1 MNFMNELWKAAGAAA
16 WGAAACSGLP
26 PFLGEAVW
34 AKLAPKLE
42 ALCPGARTI
51 LVGAFPYY
59 AGDTPGNL
67 SLYCRGEDY
76 HLVLGRRL
84 QTIVDALA
92 QQDPDHRFVP
102 GADNNPVPELAAAE
116 LAGVGWRGRHG
127 LRIVPPYGSYVFLGT
142 ILTDLDVSQT
152 GPSPGTLCGAHC
164 RACQKACPT
173 GALTD
178 TGCDLSKCLSELTQK
193 KGDLPPEAAAQIAHS
208 PTAWGCDLCQRAC
221 PHNQNAA
228 LTPLP
233 EFREDLMPSLTL
245 ADLDGLSN
253 KAFRRQ
259 YAARAF
265 SWRGIAP
272 LKRNLTWQA
281 AHSPNAHQENKE
293 NDP

>member
-1 MNFMNELWKAAGAAA
+1 MNELWKAAGAAA

-34 AKLAPKLE
+34 AELAPKLE
-42 ALCPGARTI
+42 ALCPGAKTI

-84 QTIVDALA
+84 QTIVDTLV
-92 QQDPDHRFVP
+92 QQHPDHHFIP

-152 GPSPGTLCGAHC
+152 GPSPGTLCGVHC

-193 KGDLPPEAAAQIAHS
+193 KGDLSPEVAAQIIHS
-208 PTAWGCDLCQRAC
+208 PTVWGCDLCQRAC
-221 PHNQNAA
+221 PHNKQAA

-233 EFREDLMPSLTL
+233 EFREDLLPSLTL
-245 ADLDGLSN
+245 EDLEGLSN

-272 LKRNLTWQA
+272 LKRNLAWQA
-281 AHSPNAHQENKE
+281 AQSLNAHQENKE

>member
-1 MNFMNELWKAAGAAA
+1 MDELWKAAGAAA

-34 AKLAPKLE
+34 AELAPKLE
-42 ALCPGARTI
+42 ALCPGAKTI

-84 QTIVDALA
+84 QTVVDGLA
-92 QQDPDHRFVP
+92 QQHPDHHFIP

-142 ILTDLDVSQT
+142 ILTDLDLSQT
-152 GPSPGTLCGAHC
+152 GPSPGILCGEHC

-193 KGDLPPEAAAQIAHS
+193 KGDLSPEAAAQITHS
-208 PTAWGCDLCQRAC
+208 PTVWGCDLCQRAC
-221 PHNQNAA
+221 PHNQNAV

-233 EFREDLMPSLTL
+233 EFREDLLPSLTL
-245 ADLDGLSN
+245 EDLEGLSN

-272 LKRNLTWQA
+272 LKRNLAWQA
-281 AHSPNAHQENKE
+281 AQSPNAHQEKKE

>member
-1 MNFMNELWKAAGAAA
+1 MNELWKAAGAAA

-34 AKLAPKLE
+34 AELAPKLE
-42 ALCPGARTI
+42 ALCPGAKTI

-84 QTIVDALA
+84 QTVVDGLA
-92 QQDPDHRFVP
+92 QQHPDHHFIP

-142 ILTDLDVSQT
+142 ILTDLDLSQT
-152 GPSPGTLCGAHC
+152 GPSPGTLCGTHC

-193 KGDLPPEAAAQIAHS
+193 KGDLSPEAAAQITHS
-208 PTAWGCDLCQRAC
+208 PTVWGCDLCQRAC
-221 PHNQNAA
+221 PHNQNAV

-233 EFREDLMPSLTL
+233 EFREDLLPSLTL

-272 LKRNLTWQA
+272 LKRNLAWQA
-281 AHSPNAHQENKE
+281 AQSPNARQENKE

>member
-1 MNFMNELWKAAGAAA
+1 MNELWKAAGAAA

-34 AKLAPKLE
+34 AELAPKLE
-42 ALCPGARTI
+42 ALCPGAKTI

-84 QTIVDALA
+84 QTVVDGLA
-92 QQDPDHRFVP
+92 QQHPDHHFIP

-193 KGDLPPEAAAQIAHS
+193 KGDLSPEAAAQITHS
-208 PTAWGCDLCQRAC
+208 PTVWGCDLCQRAC
-221 PHNQNAA
+221 PHNQNAV

-233 EFREDLMPSLTL
+233 EFREDLLPSLTL
-245 ADLDGLSN
+245 EDLEGLSN

-272 LKRNLTWQA
+272 LKRNLAWQA
-281 AHSPNAHQENKE
+281 AQSPNAHQEKKE

>member
-1 MNFMNELWKAAGAAA
+1 M
-16 WGAAACSGLP
+16 
-26 PFLGEAVW
+26 
-34 AKLAPKLE
+34 
-42 ALCPGARTI
+42 
-51 LVGAFPYY
+51 VGAFPYY

-152 GPSPGTLCGAHC
+152 GPSPGTLCGTHC

-193 KGDLPPEAAAQIAHS
+193 KGDLPPEAAAQITHS

-245 ADLDGLSN
+245 ADLDDLSN

-272 LKRNLTWQA
+272 LKRNLAWQA
-281 AHSPNAHQENKE
+281 AQSPNAHQENKE

>member
-1 MNFMNELWKAAGAAA
+1 MNELWTAAGAAE

-42 ALCPGARTI
+42 ALCPGAKTI

-84 QTIVDALA
+84 QTVVDGLA
-92 QQDPDHRFVP
+92 QQHPDHHFIP

-142 ILTDLDVSQT
+142 ILTDLDLSQT
-152 GPSPGTLCGAHC
+152 GPSPGTLCGTHC

-193 KGDLPPEAAAQIAHS
+193 KGDLSPEAAAQITHS
-208 PTAWGCDLCQRAC
+208 PTVWGCDLCQRAC
-221 PHNQNAA
+221 PHNQNAV
-228 LTPLP
+228 LTPLS
-233 EFREDLMPSLTL
+233 EFREDLLPSLTL
-245 ADLDGLSN
+245 EDLEGLSN

-272 LKRNLTWQA
+272 LKRNLAWQA
-281 AHSPNAHQENKE
+281 AQSSNAHQENKE

>member
-1 MNFMNELWKAAGAAA
+1 MNELWKAAGAAA

-34 AKLAPKLE
+34 AELAPKLE
-42 ALCPGARTI
+42 ALCPGAKTI

-84 QTIVDALA
+84 QTVVDTLV
-92 QQDPDHRFVP
+92 QQHPDHHFIP

-142 ILTDLDVSQT
+142 ILTDLDLSQT

-193 KGDLPPEAAAQIAHS
+193 KGDLPPEAAAQITHS

>member
-1 MNFMNELWKAAGAAA
+1 MNELWKAAGAAA

-34 AKLAPKLE
+34 AELAPKLE
-42 ALCPGARTI
+42 ALCPGAKTI

-84 QTIVDALA
+84 QTVVDTLV
-92 QQDPDHRFVP
+92 QQHPDHHFIP

-142 ILTDLDVSQT
+142 ILTDLDLSQT

-193 KGDLPPEAAAQIAHS
+193 KGDLPPEAAAQITHS
-208 PTAWGCDLCQRAC
+208 PTVWGCDLCQRAC
-221 PHNQNAA
+221 PHNQNAV

-233 EFREDLMPSLTL
+233 EFREDLLPSLTL
-245 ADLDGLSN
+245 EDLEGLSN

-272 LKRNLTWQA
+272 LKRNLAWQA
-281 AHSPNAHQENKE
+281 DHSPNAHQENKE

>member
-1 MNFMNELWKAAGAAA
+1 MNELWKAAGAAA
-16 WGAAACSGLP
+16 WGAAAYSVLP
-26 PFLGEAVW
+26 PFWGEAAW
-34 AKLAPKLE
+34 AQLAPKLD
-42 ALCPGARTI
+42 ALCPGAKTI

-59 AGDTPGNL
+59 AGDIPGNL

-84 QTIVDALA
+84 QSIVDALT
-92 QQDPDHRFVP
+92 QKYPDHRFIP

-142 ILTDLDVSQT
+142 ILTDLEVPQT
-152 GPSPGTLCGAHC
+152 GPAEGTLCGAHC

-173 GALTD
+173 GALSD
-178 TGCDLSKCLSELTQK
+178 AGCDLSKCLSDLTQK
-193 KGDLPPEAAAQIAHS
+193 KGDLSPEVQAQITHS
-208 PTAWGCDLCQRAC
+208 PTAWGCDLCQKAC
-221 PHNQNAA
+221 PHNKQAA

-233 EFREDLMPSLTL
+233 EFREDLLPSLTL
-245 ADLDGLSN
+245 EDLDGLSN

-272 LKRNLTWQA
+272 LKRNLAWQA
-281 AHSPNAHQENKE
+281 AQAQEENNE

>member
-1 MNFMNELWKAAGAAA
+1 MNELWKAAGAAA

-34 AKLAPKLE
+34 AELAPKLE
-42 ALCPGARTI
+42 ALCPGAKTI

-152 GPSPGTLCGAHC
+152 GPSPGSLCGAHC

-193 KGDLPPEAAAQIAHS
+193 KGDLPPEAAAQITHS

>member
-1 MNFMNELWKAAGAAA
+1 MNELWKAAGAAA

-26 PFLGEAVW
+26 PFLGETRW
-34 AKLAPKLE
+34 AELAPKLD
-42 ALCPGARTI
+42 ALCPGAKTI

-59 AGDTPGNL
+59 AGDAPGNL

-76 HLVLGRRL
+76 HLVLRRRL
-84 QTIVDALA
+84 QPVADALA
-92 QQDPDHRFVP
+92 RAHPNCRFVP

-142 ILTDLDVSQT
+142 ILTDLELPQT
-152 GPSPGTLCGAHC
+152 GPAQGTLCGAHC
-164 RACQKACPT
+164 RACQNACPT
-173 GALTD
+173 GALSD
-178 TGCDLSKCLSELTQK
+178 AGCDLTKCLSELTQQ
-193 KGDLPPEAAAQIAHS
+193 KGNLPPEVEARITDS
-208 PTAWGCDLCQRAC
+208 PTAWGCDLCQKAC
-221 PHNQNAA
+221 PHNRRAA

-233 EFREDLMPSLTL
+233 EFREDLLPSLTL

-265 SWRGIAP
+265 SWRGIGP

-281 AHSPNAHQENKE
+281 AQAHQEKDEKE
-293 NDP
+293 KEEKTP

>member
-1 MNFMNELWKAAGAAA
+1 MNELWKAAGAAA

-42 ALCPGARTI
+42 ALCPGAKTI

-84 QTIVDALA
+84 QTVVDGLA
-92 QQDPDHRFVP
+92 QQHPDHHFIP

-142 ILTDLDVSQT
+142 ILTDLDLSQT
-152 GPSPGTLCGAHC
+152 GPSPGTLCGTHC

-193 KGDLPPEAAAQIAHS
+193 KGDLSPEAAAQITHS
-208 PTAWGCDLCQRAC
+208 PTVWGCDLCQRAC
-221 PHNQNAA
+221 PHNQNAV
-228 LTPLP
+228 LTPLS
-233 EFREDLMPSLTL
+233 EFREDLLPSLTL
-245 ADLDGLSN
+245 EDLEGLSN

-272 LKRNLTWQA
+272 LKRNLAWQA
-281 AHSPNAHQENKE
+281 AQSSNAHQENKE

>member
-1 MNFMNELWKAAGAAA
+1 MNELWKAAGAAA

-26 PFLGEAVW
+26 SFLGEAVW
-34 AKLAPKLE
+34 AELAPKLE
-42 ALCPGARTI
+42 ALCPGAKTI

-84 QTIVDALA
+84 QTVVDPLV
-92 QQDPDHRFVP
+92 QQHPDHHFIP

-152 GPSPGTLCGAHC
+152 GPSPGTLCGTHC

>member
-1 MNFMNELWKAAGAAA
+1 MNELWKAAGAAA

-34 AKLAPKLE
+34 AELAPKLE
-42 ALCPGARTI
+42 ALCPGAKTI

-84 QTIVDALA
+84 QTVVDGLA
-92 QQDPDHRFVP
+92 QQHPDHHFIP

-142 ILTDLDVSQT
+142 ILTDLDLSQT
-152 GPSPGTLCGAHC
+152 GPSPGTLCGVHC

-193 KGDLPPEAAAQIAHS
+193 KGDLPPEAAAQITHS
-208 PTAWGCDLCQRAC
+208 PTVWGCDLCQRAC
-221 PHNQNAA
+221 PHNKQAA

-233 EFREDLMPSLTL
+233 EFREDLLPSLTL

-272 LKRNLTWQA
+272 LKRNLAWQA
-281 AHSPNAHQENKE
+281 AQSPNARQEKKE

>member
-1 MNFMNELWKAAGAAA
+1 MNELWKAAGAAA

-34 AKLAPKLE
+34 AELAPKLE
-42 ALCPGARTI
+42 AICPGAKTI

-84 QTIVDALA
+84 QTVVDGLA
-92 QQDPDHRFVP
+92 QQHPDHHFIP

-193 KGDLPPEAAAQIAHS
+193 KGDLPPEAAAQITHS
-208 PTAWGCDLCQRAC
+208 PTVWGCDLCQRAC
-221 PHNQNAA
+221 PHNQNAV

-233 EFREDLMPSLTL
+233 EFREDLLPSLTL
-245 ADLDGLSN
+245 EDLEGLSN

-272 LKRNLTWQA
+272 LKRNLAWQA

>member
-1 MNFMNELWKAAGAAA
+1 MNELWKAAGAAA

-26 PFLGEAVW
+26 SFLGEAVW
-34 AKLAPKLE
+34 AELAPKLE
-42 ALCPGARTI
+42 ALCPGAKTI

-84 QTIVDALA
+84 QTVVDGLA
-92 QQDPDHRFVP
+92 QQHPDHHFIP

-152 GPSPGTLCGAHC
+152 GPSPGTLCGTHC

-193 KGDLPPEAAAQIAHS
+193 KGDLPPEAAAQITHS

-221 PHNQNAA
+221 PHNQKAA

-281 AHSPNAHQENKE
+281 AQSPNAHQEKKE

>member
-1 MNFMNELWKAAGAAA
+1 MDELWKAAGAAA

-34 AKLAPKLE
+34 AELAPKLE
-42 ALCPGARTI
+42 ALCPGAKTI

-84 QTIVDALA
+84 QTVVDGLA
-92 QQDPDHRFVP
+92 QQHPDHHFIP

-142 ILTDLDVSQT
+142 ILTDLDLSQT

-193 KGDLPPEAAAQIAHS
+193 KGDLPPEAAAQITHS
-208 PTAWGCDLCQRAC
+208 PTVWGCDLCQRAC
-221 PHNQNAA
+221 PHNQNAV

-233 EFREDLMPSLTL
+233 EFREDLLPSLTL
-245 ADLDGLSN
+245 EDLEGLSN

-272 LKRNLTWQA
+272 LKRNLAWQA
-281 AHSPNAHQENKE
+281 DHSPNAHQENKE

>member
-1 MNFMNELWKAAGAAA
+1 MNELWKAAGAAA

-34 AKLAPKLE
+34 AELAPKLE
-42 ALCPGARTI
+42 ALCPGAKTI

-84 QTIVDALA
+84 QTVVDGLA
-92 QQDPDHRFVP
+92 QQHPDHHFIP

-193 KGDLPPEAAAQIAHS
+193 KGDLPPEAAAQITHS
-208 PTAWGCDLCQRAC
+208 PTVWGCDLCQRAC
-221 PHNQNAA
+221 PHNQNAV

-233 EFREDLMPSLTL
+233 EFREDLLPSLTL
-245 ADLDGLSN
+245 EDLEGLSN

-272 LKRNLTWQA
+272 LKRNLAWQA

>member
-1 MNFMNELWKAAGAAA
+1 MNELWKAAGAAA

-42 ALCPGARTI
+42 ALCPGAKTI

-84 QTIVDALA
+84 QTVVDGLA
-92 QQDPDHRFVP
+92 QQHPDHHFIP

-142 ILTDLDVSQT
+142 ILTDLDLSQT
-152 GPSPGTLCGAHC
+152 GPSPGTLCGTHC

-193 KGDLPPEAAAQIAHS
+193 KGDLSPEAAAQITHS
-208 PTAWGCDLCQRAC
+208 PTVWGCDLCQRAC
-221 PHNQNAA
+221 PHNQNAV
-228 LTPLP
+228 LTPLS
-233 EFREDLMPSLTL
+233 EFREDLLPSLTL
-245 ADLDGLSN
+245 EDLEGLSN

-272 LKRNLTWQA
+272 LKRNLAWQA
-281 AHSPNAHQENKE
+281 AQSSNAHQENKE
-293 NDP
+293 DAP

>member
-1 MNFMNELWKAAGAAA
+1 MNELWKAAGAAA

-34 AKLAPKLE
+34 AELAPKLE
-42 ALCPGARTI
+42 ALCPGAKTI

-84 QTIVDALA
+84 QTVVDALA
-92 QQDPDHRFVP
+92 QQHPDHRFIP

-193 KGDLPPEAAAQIAHS
+193 KGDLPPKVAAQITHS
-208 PTAWGCDLCQRAC
+208 PTVWGCDLCQRAC
-221 PHNQNAA
+221 PHNQNAV

-233 EFREDLMPSLTL
+233 EFREDLLPSLTL

-272 LKRNLTWQA
+272 LKRNLAWQA
-281 AHSPNAHQENKE
+281 DQSPNAHQEKKE

>member
-1 MNFMNELWKAAGAAA
+1 MNELWKAAGAAA

-34 AKLAPKLE
+34 AELAPKLE
-42 ALCPGARTI
+42 ALCPGAKTI
-51 LVGAFPYY
+51 LVGAFSYY

-84 QTIVDALA
+84 QTVVDGLA
-92 QQDPDHRFVP
+92 QQHPDHRFIP

-142 ILTDLDVSQT
+142 ILTDLDLSQT
-152 GPSPGTLCGAHC
+152 GPSPGTLCGTHC

-193 KGDLPPEAAAQIAHS
+193 KGDLSPEAAAQITHS
-208 PTAWGCDLCQRAC
+208 PTVWGCDLCQRAC
-221 PHNQNAA
+221 PHNQNAV

-233 EFREDLMPSLTL
+233 EFREDLLPSLTL
-245 ADLDGLSN
+245 EDLEGLSN

-272 LKRNLTWQA
+272 LKRNLAWQA
-281 AHSPNAHQENKE
+281 AQSPNAHQEKKE

>member
-1 MNFMNELWKAAGAAA
+1 MNELWKAAGAAA

-34 AKLAPKLE
+34 AELAPKLE
-42 ALCPGARTI
+42 ALCPGAKTI

-84 QTIVDALA
+84 QTVVDTLV
-92 QQDPDHRFVP
+92 QQHPDHHFIP

-152 GPSPGTLCGAHC
+152 GPSPGTLCGTHC

>member
-1 MNFMNELWKAAGAAA
+1 M
-16 WGAAACSGLP
+16 
-26 PFLGEAVW
+26 
-34 AKLAPKLE
+34 
-42 ALCPGARTI
+42 
-51 LVGAFPYY
+51 VGAFPYY

-152 GPSPGTLCGAHC
+152 GPSPGTLCGTHC

-193 KGDLPPEAAAQIAHS
+193 KGDLPPEVAAQITHS
-208 PTAWGCDLCQRAC
+208 PTVWGCDLCQRAC

>member
-1 MNFMNELWKAAGAAA
+1 MNELWKAAGAAA

-26 PFLGEAVW
+26 LFLGEAVW
-34 AKLAPKLE
+34 AELAPKLE
-42 ALCPGARTI
+42 ALCPGAKTI

-84 QTIVDALA
+84 QAVVDTLV
-92 QQDPDHRFVP
+92 QQHPDHHFIP

-142 ILTDLDVSQT
+142 ILTDLDLSQT

-164 RACQKACPT
+164 RACQKTCPT

-193 KGDLPPEAAAQIAHS
+193 KGDLPPEVAAQITHS
-208 PTAWGCDLCQRAC
+208 PTVWGCDLCQRAC
-221 PHNQNAA
+221 PHNQNAV

-233 EFREDLMPSLTL
+233 EFREDLLPSLTL
-245 ADLDGLSN
+245 EDLEGLSN

-272 LKRNLTWQA
+272 LKRNLAWQA
-281 AHSPNAHQENKE
+281 AQSPNAHQENKE